1 MFLSIF
7 LRIVEVSNVS
17 KIEGMDFLCRSNNY
31 TKNTILAIV
40 NMYQIYLT
48 VKKKTRNTKKI
59 S

>member
-17 KIEGMDFLCRSNNY
+17 KIEGMDFY
-31 TKNTILAIV
+31 VGAIIIQNTILAIV